1 MAIVG
6 DVHTLSLALARVSKL
21 SRAMAQAGPSPR
33 APARPARRMPASRG
47 ARPSSS
53 APTALP
59 PATPRAPR
67 HGRPPCWASPTRAQS
82 SGGAAQGD
90 ASDAVRGAS
99 RRRARARPPVLPARS
114 APRAR
119 MTLAAPGWGPCTP
132 PFECSCLARAAR
144 CARRPREQTPAGA
157 PLWGGGHAANAAPG
171 IKPGA
176 GRTTRWRAAAG
187 GGGRLGE
194 RVARSARLLRVASR
208 ALQARVLA
216 RLRRVA
222 AREEARCA
230 SHAGPSSGQGSPGNV
245 RSEKS

>member
-1 MAIVG
+1 
-6 DVHTLSLALARVSKL
+6 
-21 SRAMAQAGPSPR
+21 MAQAGPSPR
-33 APARPARRMPASRG
+33 APAWPARRMPASRG

-90 ASDAVRGAS
+90 ASVAVRGAS

-132 PFECSCLARAAR
+132 PFECTC
-144 CARRPREQTPAGA
+144 
-157 PLWGGGHAANAAPG
+157 
-171 IKPGA
+171 
-176 GRTTRWRAAAG
+176 
-187 GGGRLGE
+187 
-194 RVARSARLLRVASR
+194 ASR
-208 ALQARVLA
+208 ALALREAGARADPRWRAPLGLRPRSKRCARDQTRGGEENALA
-216 RLRRVA
+216 RGCGRGRESEWRGARGSSGWPRARSRHACWRASVAWRRGRRRA
-222 AREEARCA
+222 ARATPLLEQRKEQSARPARRAVRGREADRRR
-230 SHAGPSSGQGSPGNV
+230 GTW
-245 RSEKS
+245 

>member
-1 MAIVG
+1 MA
-6 DVHTLSLALARVSKL
+6 H
-21 SRAMAQAGPSPR
+21 AGPSPR
-33 APARPARRMPASRG
+33 APAWPAGRMPASRG

-99 RRRARARPPVLPARS
+99 RRRARARPPILPARS

-132 PFECSCLARAAR
+132 PFECSCLARARTAR
-144 CARRPREQTPAGA
+144 CARRAREQTPAGA
-157 PLWGGGHAANAAPG
+157 PLWGCGHAANAAPG

-176 GRTTRWRAAAG
+176 GRRTRWRAAAG
-187 GGGRLGE
+187 GGGRASGAE
-194 RVARSARLLRVASR
+194 REAP
-208 ALQARVLA
+208 QGGLA
-216 RLRRVA
+216 RAPGTRAGAPPSRGGAGGGALREPRRSSSSAKSKVRAPRA
-222 AREEARCA
+222 AL
-230 SHAGPSSGQGSPGNV
+230 
-245 RSEKS
+245 

>member
-1 MAIVG
+1 MA
-6 DVHTLSLALARVSKL
+6 R
-21 SRAMAQAGPSPR
+21 AGPSPR

-90 ASDAVRGAS
+90 ASDAARGAS
-99 RRRARARPPVLPARS
+99 RRRARAHALPLTHSARS
-114 APRAR
+114 QRTSRTPRAR
-119 MTLAAPGWGPCTP
+119 MTLAAPGWGPCTL
-132 PFECSCLARAAR
+132 PFECSCLLRRA
-144 CARRPREQTPAGA
+144 REQTPAGA

-176 GRTTRWRAAAG
+176 GRRTRWRAAE
-187 GGGRLGE
+187 GGREGE
-194 RVARSARLLRVASR
+194 RVARSARLPSVASR

-230 SHAGPSSGQGSPGNV
+230 NHAHSLRAAARPAACGTIWQHRLSCI
-245 RSEKS
+245 EL